1 MISWTWTFF
10 FIYIFRLLL
19 SEGRIASAFS
29 LLVHGMGAQTAD
41 AIHTIAFY
49 ISESLSLGD
58 IVVVAVF
65 FFGAP
70 HNNIF
75 SSRIVYTCVWCF
87 MIFIVAMTIYIN
99 DCCCYNSVCKIDCA
113 LPCQLVVLVCNLK
126 LTIFLPRSLL
136 WSRDEGVSSG
146 WRCESVHPTAPLL
159 RLQIK
164 AKGLACCA
172 SSFPLNFNMK
182 WNKGSEYFI
191 AQKRREIPD
200 SKR

>member
-1 MISWTWTFF
+1 MNLNILFH
-10 FIYIFRLLL
+10 IFLDSFYQKAESRAHFPFSCMAWEHKRLMPSTQSLSILVSLSHSAILLL
-19 SEGRIASAFS
+19 
-29 LLVHGMGAQTAD
+29 LLC
-41 AIHTIAFY
+41 
-49 ISESLSLGD
+49 
-58 IVVVAVF
+58 F

-146 WRCESVHPTAPLL
+146 RRCESVHPSAPLL

-164 AKGLACCA
+164 AKGFACCA
-172 SSFPLNFNMK
+172 SSFPSNFNMK